1 MKNKTW
7 IWVSLGISVVG
18 VGGYF
23 LYKVIKKR
31 SDLKKFSSQDTSETL
46 STQTTSSSSGSGG
59 GGTGGGR
66 STGSNPFA
74 SKQEVKNFQAWVNAN
89 KGGKLAY
96 TGWGPLTSAAFD
108 TYGAEY
114 KASLVSGATTGNTGT
129 PSGNDFV
136 ALKSV
141 MNNFEKPYNSSDKL
155 QIASSYN
162 QPRILID
169 FYKDGLMVV
178 QKDKAWT
185 PVYDKLSGKWFVNN
199 GTVNLAFG
207 TKTYA
212 LNNGN
217 TNVVFDLLKENGYL
231 NPQNSQFVPFDGG
244 RMKSKQQRMKRL
256 RADIDLLNNGND
268 MLM

>member
-23 LYKVIKKR
+23 LYKVIKQR
-31 SDLKKFSSQDTSETL
+31 SDLKKFQSAESSVTL
-46 STQTTSSSSGSGG
+46 SSTSSSSVGG
-59 GGTGGGR
+59 GGSSSGGS
-66 STGSNPFA
+66 STGSNPFG
-74 SKQEVKNFQAWVNAN
+74 SKEELKNFQSWVNTN
-89 KGGKLAY
+89 KGGTLKVDGA
-96 TGWGPLTSAAFD
+96 WGPKSSQAFA
-108 TYGAEY
+108 TYGTEY
-114 KASLVSGATTGNTGT
+114 KAALVPLANTGT

-141 MNNFEKPYNSSDKL
+141 MNNFEKPVNTSAKL
-155 QIASSYN
+155 QIATSYN

-185 PVYDKLSGKWFVNN
+185 PVYDKLSGKWFTNN

-212 LNNGN
+212 LTNGN
-217 TNVVFDLLKENGYL
+217 INVVFDLLKENGYL
-231 NPQNSQFVPFDGG
+231 NPQNSQFVPFDGQG
-244 RMKSKQQRMKRL
+244 SKSKNRRMKRL
-256 RADIDLLNNGND
+256 RADIDILHNGND

>member
-23 LYKVIKKR
+23 LYRVIKQR
-31 SDLKKFSSQDTSETL
+31 SDLKKFASQDTSVVFAPQ
-46 STQTTSSSSGSGG
+46 SSGG
-59 GGTGGGR
+59 GGGSSSTGS

-74 SKQEVKNFQAWVNAN
+74 SKEDLKNFQSWVNTN
-89 KGGKLAY
+89 KGGTL
-96 TGWGPLTSAAFD
+96 TVDGVWGPKSSQAFT

-114 KASLVSGATTGNTGT
+114 KGALVPLNTIQQ
-129 PSGNDFV
+129 PNPNDFV

-141 MNNFEKPYNSSDKL
+141 MNNFEKPSNTSEKL
-155 QIASSYN
+155 QIASSYA

-178 QKDKAWT
+178 QKDKAYS
-185 PVYDKLSGKWFVNN
+185 PVYDKLSGKWYLNN
-199 GTVNLAFG
+199 GVVNLAFG

-212 LNNGN
+212 LTNGN

-231 NPQNSQFVPFDGG
+231 NPQNSGFVPLDGG
-244 RMKSKQQRMKRL
+244 RMQSKQRRMKRL
-256 RADIDLLNNGND
+256 RADIDLLNNGTD

>member
-23 LYKVIKKR
+23 LYKVIKQR
-31 SDLKKFSSQDTSETL
+31 SDLKKFSSQDTSVVFTPQ
-46 STQTTSSSSGSGG
+46 SSSGGGSSSGSGG
-59 GGTGGGR
+59 S

-74 SKQEVKNFQAWVNAN
+74 TKEELKNFQSWVNTN
-89 KGGKLAY
+89 KGGTLKVD
-96 TGWGPLTSAAFD
+96 GVWGPKSSQAFT
-108 TYGAEY
+108 TYGTEFKGA
-114 KASLVSGATTGNTGT
+114 LVPLNTIQQ
-129 PSGNDFV
+129 PSSNDFV

-141 MNNFEKPYNSSDKL
+141 MNNFEKPSNTSDKL
-155 QIASSYN
+155 QIASSYA

-178 QKDKAWT
+178 QKDKAYQ
-185 PVYDKLSGKWFVNN
+185 PVYDKLSGKWFTNN
-199 GTVNLAFG
+199 GVVNLAFG

-212 LNNGN
+212 LTNGN

-231 NPQNSQFVPFDGG
+231 NPQNSQFVPFDGQ
-244 RMKSKQQRMKRL
+244 RVRSKQQRMKRL
-256 RADIDLLNNGND
+256 RSDIDMLHNGND